1 MAGPANSYSQSSM
14 LSKRWVTALTLL
26 AGFLACLFLL
36 PQSWW
41 ALVMAAPLVLGAREW
56 GRLSGFAAP
65 LATAYALVSAGLA
78 ALTYTWG
85 GAYHLPLYLAALVF
99 WLVAAPMW
107 LTFGWRLDHPLLRIL
122 SGWLVLFPLWLA
134 LVDLRAYS
142 APGLLL
148 LVGIVWIAD
157 SAAYFTGKRFGRRK
171 LAAQI
176 SPGKTWE
183 GALGAFL
190 AVTLYAIVVLA
201 ITNASGSI
209 VNAAGWLWP
218 LLLFVWLML
227 YLSVLGDLFESWIK
241 RLSGAKDSGTLLPGH
256 GGMLD
261 RIDALTSTLPFA
273 ALMLLHGEGL
283 ARLWI

>member
-1 MAGPANSYSQSSM
+1 M

-65 LATAYALVSAGLA
+65 AANGYALASVALA
-78 ALTYTWG
+78 ALVYVWG
-85 GAYHLPLYLAALVF
+85 SAYHMQIYLAALAF
-99 WLVAAPMW
+99 WLVVAPLW
-107 LTFGWRLDHPLLRIL
+107 LAFGWRLDQAMLRIV
-122 SGWLVLFPLWLA
+122 SGWLVLLPLWLA

-142 APGLLL
+142 AFGLLL
-148 LVGIVWIAD
+148 LMGIVWIAD
-157 SAAYFTGKRFGRRK
+157 SAAYFTGKCFGRRK
-171 LAAQI
+171 LAVQI

-190 AVTLYAIVVLA
+190 AVTVYAVVVLGVA
-201 ITNASGSI
+201 IALGQVQSP
-209 VNAAGWLWP
+209 VDWLLL

-227 YLSVLGDLFESWIK
+227 YMSVLGDLFESWIK
-241 RLSGAKDSGTLLPGH
+241 RLAGAKDSGNLLPGH

-261 RIDALTSTLPFA
+261 RIDALTSTLPIA
-273 ALMLLHGEGL
+273 ALMLLHGQVL
-283 ARLWI
+283 TRALT

>member
-1 MAGPANSYSQSSM
+1 M
-14 LSKRWVTALTLL
+14 LSKRWATALTLL

-65 LATAYALVSAGLA
+65 AANAYALASAALA
-78 ALTYTWG
+78 ALVYVWG
-85 GAYHLPLYLAALVF
+85 SAYHVQIYLAALVF
-99 WLVAAPMW
+99 WLVVAPLW
-107 LTFGWRLDHPLLRIL
+107 LAFGWRLDQAMLRIV
-122 SGWLVLFPLWLA
+122 SGWLVLLPLWLA

-142 APGLLL
+142 AFSLLL
-148 LVGIVWIAD
+148 LMGIVWIAD

-171 LAAQI
+171 LAVQI

-183 GALGAFL
+183 GALGALL
-190 AVTLYAIVVLA
+190 AVTVYAMVVLGVA
-201 ITNASGSI
+201 TALGQ
-209 VNAAGWLWP
+209 VQYPADWLLP

-227 YLSVLGDLFESWIK
+227 YMSVLGDLFESWIK
-241 RLSGAKDSGTLLPGH
+241 RLSGAKDSSNLLPGH

-261 RIDALTSTLPFA
+261 RIDALTSTLPLA
-273 ALMLLHGEGL
+273 ALMLLHGQAL
-283 ARLWI
+283 TQALI

>member
-1 MAGPANSYSQSSM
+1 M
-14 LSKRWVTALTLL
+14 LSKRWATALTLL

-56 GRLSGFAAP
+56 GRLSGFAA
-65 LATAYALVSAGLA
+65 LAANAYALASAALA
-78 ALTYTWG
+78 ALVYVWG
-85 GAYHLPLYLAALVF
+85 SAYHVQIYLAALVF
-99 WLVAAPMW
+99 WLVVAPLW
-107 LTFGWRLDHPLLRIL
+107 LAFGWRLDQAMLRIV
-122 SGWLVLFPLWLA
+122 SGWLVLLPLWLA

-142 APGLLL
+142 AFGLLL
-148 LVGIVWIAD
+148 LMGIVWIGD

-171 LAAQI
+171 LAVQI

-190 AVTLYAIVVLA
+190 AVTVYAMVVLGVA
-201 ITNASGSI
+201 TALGQLQYP
-209 VNAAGWLWP
+209 ADWFLP

-227 YLSVLGDLFESWIK
+227 YMSVLGDLFESWIK
-241 RLSGAKDSGTLLPGH
+241 RLSGAKDSSNLLPGH

-261 RIDALTSTLPFA
+261 RIDALTSTLPLA
-273 ALMLLHGEGL
+273 ALMLLHGQAL
-283 ARLWI
+283 TQALI

>member
-1 MAGPANSYSQSSM
+1 M
-14 LSKRWVTALTLL
+14 LSKRWATALTLL

-65 LATAYALVSAGLA
+65 AANAYALASAALA
-78 ALTYTWG
+78 ALVYVWG
-85 GAYHLPLYLAALVF
+85 SAYHVQIYLAALVF
-99 WLVAAPMW
+99 WLVVAPLW
-107 LTFGWRLDHPLLRIL
+107 LAFGWRLDQAMLRIV
-122 SGWLVLFPLWLA
+122 SGWLVLLPLWLA

-142 APGLLL
+142 AFGLLL
-148 LVGIVWIAD
+148 LMGIVWIAD

-171 LAAQI
+171 LAVQI

-183 GALGAFL
+183 GALGALL
-190 AVTLYAIVVLA
+190 AVTVYAMVVLGVA
-201 ITNASGSI
+201 TALGQ
-209 VNAAGWLWP
+209 VQYPADWLLP

-227 YLSVLGDLFESWIK
+227 YMSVLGDLFESWIK
-241 RLSGAKDSGTLLPGH
+241 RLSGAKDSSNLLPGH

-261 RIDALTSTLPFA
+261 RIDALTSTLPLA
-273 ALMLLHGEGL
+273 ALMLLHGQAL
-283 ARLWI
+283 TQALI

>member
-1 MAGPANSYSQSSM
+1 M

-56 GRLSGFAAP
+56 ARLSGLAAP

-78 ALTYTWG
+78 ALIYTWG
-85 GAYHLPLYLAALVF
+85 GAYHLPLYLAALAF

-107 LTFGWRLDHPLLRIL
+107 LTFGWRLDQPLLRIL
-122 SGWLVLFPLWLA
+122 SGWLVLLPLWLA

-142 APGLLL
+142 ALGLLL
-148 LVGIVWIAD
+148 LMGIVWIAD

-201 ITNASGSI
+201 ISNASEYI
-209 VNAAGWLWP
+209 INAAGWLWP

-283 ARLWI
+283 TQLWI

>member
-1 MAGPANSYSQSSM
+1 M
-14 LSKRWVTALTLL
+14 LSKRWATALTLL

-41 ALVMAAPLVLGAREW
+41 ALVMTVPLVFGAREW

-65 LATAYALVSAGLA
+65 AANGYALASVALA
-78 ALTYTWG
+78 ALVYVWG
-85 GAYHLPLYLAALVF
+85 NAYHMQVYLAALAF
-99 WLVAAPMW
+99 WLVAAPLW
-107 LTFGWRLDHPLLRIL
+107 LAFGWRLQQPLLRVL
-122 SGWLVLFPLWLA
+122 SGWLVLLPLWLA

-142 APGLLL
+142 AFGLLL
-148 LVGIVWIAD
+148 LMGIVWIAD

-171 LAAQI
+171 LAVQI

-190 AVTLYAIVVLA
+190 AVTVYAAVVLGVA
-201 ITNASGSI
+201 TALGQ
-209 VNAAGWLWP
+209 VQYPADWLLP

-227 YLSVLGDLFESWIK
+227 YMSVLGDLFESWIK
-241 RLSGAKDSGTLLPGH
+241 RLAGAKDSGNLLPGH

-261 RIDALTSTLPFA
+261 RIDALTSTLPIA
-273 ALMLLHGEGL
+273 ALMLLHGQVL
-283 ARLWI
+283 TRALT

>member
-1 MAGPANSYSQSSM
+1 M
-14 LSKRWVTALTLL
+14 LSKRWATALTLL

-65 LATAYALVSAGLA
+65 AANAYALASAALA
-78 ALTYTWG
+78 ALVYVWG
-85 GAYHLPLYLAALVF
+85 SAYHVQIYLAALVF
-99 WLVAAPMW
+99 WLVVAPLW
-107 LTFGWRLDHPLLRIL
+107 LGFGWRLDQAMLRIM
-122 SGWLVLFPLWLA
+122 SGWLLLLPLWLA

-142 APGLLL
+142 AFGLLL
-148 LVGIVWIAD
+148 LMGIVWIAD

-171 LAAQI
+171 LAVQI

-183 GALGAFL
+183 GALGALL
-190 AVTLYAIVVLA
+190 AVTVYAMVVLGVA
-201 ITNASGSI
+201 TALGQIQNP
-209 VNAAGWLWP
+209 AAWLFP

-227 YLSVLGDLFESWIK
+227 YMSVLGDLFESWIK
-241 RLSGAKDSGTLLPGH
+241 RLSGAKDSSNLLPGH

-261 RIDALTSTLPFA
+261 RIDALTSTLPLA
-273 ALMLLHGEGL
+273 ALMLLHGQAL
-283 ARLWI
+283 TRALI